1 MSISTFWNVY
11 IGNIH
16 LLWSYITLRGEYF
29 QYTHFKM
36 WILSQYIQ
44 MHLSK
49 TYMKWFYFNSNNGII
64 WSFEYPCAQNIVA
77 VIFRE
82 SGVHYMFNI
91 KPFLTWINIIKF
103 FNSNF
108 KFCRNCAEMGKN
120 SCNFFWQYKLE
131 YGILNYGIQ
140 MRATEIFTA

>member
-1 MSISTFWNVY
+1 MSISTFSPLKVIY
-11 IGNIH
+11 GH
-16 LLWSYITLRGEYF
+16 LRWIFSI
-29 QYTHFKM
+29 YTF
-36 WILSQYIQ
+36 QYIQ
-44 MHLSK
+44 VHLSK